1 MMRIPFRTMARAGV
15 PAALLLIAA
24 AGCAGKGP
32 GGGFAMPPMP
42 VETSVASRERVFDRF
57 DAVGSIEAADAIT
70 VVSEI
75 DASVV
80 SLPFH
85 EGEPVTKG
93 TLLAQLDDAQL
104 KAEADRTSALRD
116 QAQATYDR
124 VKAVV
129 EQKAGSAQDL
139 DDAGAAL
146 KVAEANLA
154 LAQTRLSKAHI
165 VAPFGGMVGS
175 KRVSP
180 GAYLRA
186 GSAITD
192 LAQIFELKVMFS
204 APERYLSKL
213 KPGSDVTVS
222 TTAYPGY
229 TLQGKIDVVD
239 PVLDPG
245 TRSAQIIA
253 RVRNPGGK
261 FRPGMSANVSAV
273 LSERMNALTIP
284 NEAVFA
290 EGNQTFVYV
299 VGADSTVDRTA
310 VTLGTRLS
318 DVVEVVDGLQPGA
331 RVVRTGHQKL
341 FPKAKV
347 IPIESAGAAAAAG
360 DGAAG
365 AGGAGA
371 SAGGNAGG
379 AEKAA
384 SAAPKAANGSEK
396 KEGK

>member
-1 MMRIPFRTMARAGV
+1 MTRIPFWAGARTGAL
-15 PAALLLIAA
+15 AALFLLAF
-24 AGCAGKGP
+24 AGCAGKGA

-42 VETSVASRERVFDRF
+42 VETSVATREAVFDRF

-75 DASVV
+75 DAAVV
-80 SLPFH
+80 SLPFR
-85 EGEPVTKG
+85 EGQPVTRG
-93 TLLAQLDDAQL
+93 TLLAQLDDSQL
-104 KAEADRTSALRD
+104 KAEVDRSEALRD
-116 QAQATYDR
+116 QARATYER
-124 VKAVV
+124 VKQVV
-129 EQKAGSAQDL
+129 DQNAGSAQDL
-139 DDAGAAL
+139 DDAGAQL

-154 LAQTRLSKAHI
+154 LAKTRLSKAHI
-165 VAPFGGMVGS
+165 VASFDGMVGS

-213 KPGSDVTVS
+213 SRGSEVTVS

-239 PVLDPG
+239 PVLDPS
-245 TRSAQIIA
+245 TRSAQVIA

-273 LSERMNALTIP
+273 LSQRMNALTIP
-284 NEAVFA
+284 SEAVFA

-299 VGADSTVDRTA
+299 VGPDSTVDRTA

-318 DVVEVVDGLQPGA
+318 DAVEVVDGLQPGA

-347 IPIESAGAAAAAG
+347 IPIESAA
-360 DGAAG
+360 

-371 SAGGNAGG
+371 SGAAGGTAGG
-379 AEKAA
+379 GAAAGDAPGKAA
-384 SAAPKAANGSEK
+384 AAPKAGSAEK
-396 KEGK
+396 KDAK